1 MTIKNNVTRMLESR
15 GIPYQVHEL
24 PDEKIGAVEAAQIL
38 GVDPELVFKTIVVE
52 RRERAKPVLALVPG
66 PREVDLKAL
75 ARALNEKKVHLASQK
90 YAEQLTGLKA
100 GGISPLALINR
111 GFDVVVD
118 ESAEGHEQI
127 FVSGGQRGL
136 DIRLPTHALLDLTN
150 AKTAAISIRVE
161 QV

>member
-15 GIPYQVHEL
+15 RIPFQVYEL
-24 PDEKIGAVEAAQIL
+24 PDEKIGAVEAAKIL

-52 RRERAKPVLALVPG
+52 RRGRAKPVLALVPG

-75 ARALNEKKVHLASQK
+75 ARALNEKKVHLTTQK
-90 YAEQLTGLKA
+90 VAEQLTGLKA

-118 ESAEGHEQI
+118 QSAEGHEQI
-127 FVSGGQRGL
+127 YVSGGQRGL
-136 DIRLPTHALLDLTN
+136 DIRLPTNELLDLTN
-150 AKTAAISIRVE
+150 AKTAAISIRGKRV
-161 QV
+161 